1 MKGCEPHISKRLRKL
16 FVRHNYEVFRI
27 NEFRTSKLCH
37 VCRGEMER
45 FLWVMDKNG
54 NLRLLWKLLR
64 CKTVKCEAIHNR
76 DVNAARNMLN
86 ITKNIL
92 AGKGRP
98 AEFTRK
104 NPA

>member
-1 MKGCEPHISKRLRKL
+1 
-16 FVRHNYEVFRI
+16 
-27 NEFRTSKLCH
+27 
-37 VCRGEMER
+37 MER
-45 FLWVMDKNG
+45 FLQVMDKNG

-64 CKTVKCEAIHNR
+64 CKTVKCKAIHNR
-76 DVNAARNMLN
+76 DVNAARNMLD

-104 NPA
+104 NPT